1 MISKHFFP
9 NGVSVENNN
18 NDNIQLK
25 IMQQKH
31 LKIIELL

>member
-9 NGVSVENNN
+9 NGVPVKNNN